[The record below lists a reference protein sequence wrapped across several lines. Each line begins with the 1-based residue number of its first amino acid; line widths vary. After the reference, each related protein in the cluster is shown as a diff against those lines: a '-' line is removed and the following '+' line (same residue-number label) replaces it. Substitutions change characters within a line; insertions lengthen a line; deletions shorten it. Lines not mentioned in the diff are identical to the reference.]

1 MSRARLFA
9 WAPPVA
15 YMALIF
21 AVSSIAIDVPHLT
34 FPFRDKLV
42 HTLEYGVLGFL
53 VARAAAITWPT
64 RSLVRIAAFAI
75 LIATTFG
82 VSDEVHQSFVP
93 GRSAEL
99 LDAVADFVGATLG
112 SCAYVLVLGRRRAAE

>member
-1 MSRARLFA
+1 MRRETAFA
-9 WAPPVA
+9 WLLPLA
-15 YMALIF
+15 YMGVIF

-34 FPFRDKLV
+34 FPFRDKVV
-42 HTLEYGVLGFL
+42 HTFEYGLLGLL
-53 VARAAAITWPT
+53 VARAAFVTWPT
-64 RSLVRIAAFAI
+64 RSPMRIVLFAI

-99 LDAVADFVGATLG
+99 ADAVADFIGAALG
-112 SCAYVLVLGRRRAAE
+112 ASAYAMMRRRRTAS